1 MEVRQCR
8 KAECMPGVQ
17 NVRQAVR
24 LHCGGCI
31 QRVRADGRPT
41 IERYA
46 AVSDLE
52 RITAAVCPIHVSVVL
67 LSFPR
72 VQPYAITVLL
82 VRLTLLHLLFAFCRA
97 CLSFLFVKLLYLL
110 FFISSFCF
118 FFFLF
123 FFFFFFFFF

>member
-8 KAECMPGVQ
+8 KAECIPGVQ

-52 RITAAVCPIHVSVVL
+52 RITAAVCPIHVSVVRL
-67 LSFPR
+67 YFPR
-72 VQPYAITVLL
+72 VQRDALTVLRE
-82 VRLTLLHLLFAFCRA
+82 RLTHLPPVA
-97 CLSFLFVKLLYLL
+97 SV
-110 FFISSFCF
+110 SSAGRD
-118 FFFLF
+118 LRV
-123 FFFFFFFFF
+123 